1 MQQTIHDDCT
11 ELTAFVCEYLSVWLH
26 NPFSWGAV
34 YCIHHP
40 RKHEQD

>member
-1 MQQTIHDDCT
+1 MQQIIHGDCT

-34 YCIHHP
+34 CCIHHP